1 MPNKRHPARKFI
13 GFWGTTT
20 LKERMKKY
28 ASKKNKTLSV
38 VIAEILLEYLTRAGV
53 ELIPFGIVCAS
64 KLEEFL
70 GFVI

>member
-20 LKERMKKY
+20 LKDKIKKY
-28 ASKKNKTLSV
+28 ASKKNKNLSV

-53 ELIPFGIVCAS
+53 ELIPFGIACAS
-64 KLEEFL
+64 TLEEFL
-70 GFVI
+70 GSVI